1 MRRISAALFMTI
13 DGVVE
18 EPYRWSQPYVTDD
31 MTAQIDNALEEVDA
45 VLIGSRTYEMFAK
58 IWPSQGSEMPMADFL
73 NHTHKYV
80 DSSRLKKLD
89 CGPATLIRGKDLR
102 SEVMKLKGGPG
113 KAIQVPGSPTLI
125 KSLLSEGLLD
135 QLTLSIC
142 PIGVGNGMRLFEDV
156 TEPIALKLVDCKTSP
171 SGLVTVTYEK
181 ASEEP
186 TKK

>member
-1 MRRISAALFMTI
+1 MRSISAALFMTI

-31 MTAQIDNALEEVDA
+31 MTAQIDSALEDVDA
-45 VLIGSRTYEMFAK
+45 VLIGRRTYEMFAK
-58 IWPSQGSEMPMADFL
+58 IWPTQSSEMPMADFL

-80 DSSRLKKLD
+80 VSSRLKKLEW
-89 CGPATLIRGKDLR
+89 GPATLIRGKDLR
-102 SEVMKLKGGPG
+102 SEVVRLKEGPG
-113 KAIQVPGSPTLI
+113 KGIQVPGSPTLI

-142 PIGVGNGMRLFEDV
+142 PVGVGNGMRLFEDV
-156 TEPIALKLVDCKTSP
+156 SEPIALKLMDCKASP

-181 ASEEP
+181 GEEA
-186 TKK
+186 K